1 MVNNVRSL
9 QIGVQSVHCVM
20 ESFWLVVKF
29 TTESAHPVD
38 IKFPVAH
45 VKGMRVVEFAKVLP
59 FNESV

>member
-38 IKFPVAH
+38 IKLSVAH
-45 VKGMRVVEFAKVLP
+45 VKGMRVVKLP
-59 FNESV
+59 